1 MPSIARNAPFFLT
14 SFVATNAIDQGGF
27 LRFSFSLG
35 HTHQE
40 LKSTDSTMPLTKPK
54 QALRDDL
61 KQAAATLKWAGVD
74 LVAVADRMKA
84 TGNERTAI
92 ELLEIA
98 RSFQEVEDKLEG
110 DLQRVKAGP
119 MEH

>member
-1 MPSIARNAPFFLT
+1 M
-14 SFVATNAIDQGGF
+14 
-27 LRFSFSLG
+27 
-35 HTHQE
+35 
-40 LKSTDSTMPLTKPK
+40 
-54 QALRDDL
+54 RDDL
-61 KQAAATLKWAGVD
+61 KEAAATLKWAGVD

-110 DLQRVKAGP
+110 DLERVKAGP